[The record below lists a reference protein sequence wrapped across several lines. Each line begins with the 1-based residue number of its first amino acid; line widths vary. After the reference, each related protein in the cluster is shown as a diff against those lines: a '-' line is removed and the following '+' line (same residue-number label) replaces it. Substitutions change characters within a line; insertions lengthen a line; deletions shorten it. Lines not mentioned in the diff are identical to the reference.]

1 MSNIVQKDIE
11 KIYSLS
17 PLQEGMLYLK
27 ENAPDSTQYVIQNV
41 LKISG
46 KHITP
51 EVISQAFDL
60 LACKHDIL
68 RTVIFYKGQKKPA
81 QVVLKNKTIDK
92 KIIDL
97 SEYEPS
103 AGKKELQRYVD
114 EDLRRGFDF
123 SKDSYM
129 RVTIIKTWE
138 EQDKLKGK
146 SESYL
151 RLIWTFHHIILDG
164 WSINILKK

>member
-1 MSNIVQKDIE
+1 M
-11 KIYSLS
+11 
-17 PLQEGMLYLK
+17 
-27 ENAPDSTQYVIQNV
+27 
-41 LKISG
+41 
-46 KHITP
+46 
-51 EVISQAFDL
+51 
-60 LACKHDIL
+60 
-68 RTVIFYKGQKKPA
+68 
-81 QVVLKNKTIDK
+81 LKNKTIDK
-92 KIIDL
+92 KIIDV

-164 WSINILKK
+164 WSINILKKELAEFLNRLLKGESVEDVKSAIANEKKHPLI